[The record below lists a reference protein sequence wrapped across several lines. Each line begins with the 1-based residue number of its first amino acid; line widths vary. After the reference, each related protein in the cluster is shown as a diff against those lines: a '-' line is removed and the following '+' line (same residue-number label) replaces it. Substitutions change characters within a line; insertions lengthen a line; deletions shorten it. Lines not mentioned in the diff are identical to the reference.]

1 MKNKKLS
8 FFLFK
13 YWYLIS
19 LSLLLAILI
28 VFLQL
33 AIPFWIG
40 ESIDLIVGKND
51 VEFEMIS
58 LNLIR
63 ISISI
68 VLCALAQ
75 FVMTNINNS
84 LTFNIS
90 RDIRNE
96 AMIKIE
102 HLPLK
107 YIDTH
112 PFGAILSNVIGD
124 VEQLSDGLLLGFS
137 QLFSGVITILGTI
150 GFMFVISWKIAI
162 VVIVL
167 SPLSLFV
174 AKFIATKTHSMF
186 LLQSKTRGE
195 QTSFI
200 EEMVNNQKVVQ
211 AFSHEDENEITFD
224 EINERLYACSLKAN
238 FYSSTTN
245 PSTRFINA
253 IIYAIVCLIG
263 AFNVI
268 GGTISVGNMSTLLNY
283 ANQYTKPF
291 NDISSVI
298 TELQNA
304 LACSSRIFELINQEE
319 ESDDSNG
326 KVIDN
331 PQGEFDIQ
339 NVYFS
344 YNEEKPLIQD
354 FSLKIKKGTVVA
366 LVGPTGCGKTTLIN
380 LLMRFYD
387 VNDGS
392 ISLDGYN
399 IQSLKRES
407 LRSSIG
413 MVLQETWLK
422 KGTIRE
428 NIILGKE
435 DATDE
440 EIIRACKEA
449 HSYHFI
455 MQMKDGL
462 NTMINEDG
470 GNLSQGQKQLL
481 CITRIMLCKPEIL
494 ILDEATSSIDTRTEI
509 RIQKAF
515 NKLME
520 NRTSFIVAHRLS
532 TIQNADVILVMKD
545 GNIIEKGNHNELLAL
560 NGFYK
565 QLYFSQFEKN

>member
-68 VLCALAQ
+68 VLCAIAQ
-75 FVMTNINNS
+75 FVMTNINNL

-440 EIIRACKEA
+440 EIIKACKEA

-520 NRTSFIVAHRLS
+520 KRTSFIVAHRLS

>member
-51 VEFEMIS
+51 VEFERIS
-58 LNLIR
+58 LNLFR

-68 VLCALAQ
+68 VLCAIAQ
-75 FVMTNINNS
+75 FAMTNINNS

-440 EIIRACKEA
+440 EIIKACKEA

>member
-51 VEFEMIS
+51 VEFERIS
-58 LNLIR
+58 LNLFR

-440 EIIRACKEA
+440 EIIKACKEA

-560 NGFYK
+560 YGFYK

>member
-68 VLCALAQ
+68 VLCAIAQ
-75 FVMTNINNS
+75 FVMTNINNL

-319 ESDDSNG
+319 ESDESNG

-440 EIIRACKEA
+440 EIIKACKEA

>member
-1 MKNKKLS
+1 MKKRKLS
-8 FFLFK
+8 SFLLK
-13 YWYLIS
+13 YWYLILFS
-19 LSLLLAILI
+19 LILTSGI

-33 AIPFWIG
+33 VIPFWIG
-40 ESIDLIVGKND
+40 ESIDLIIDKNNVAFD
-51 VEFEMIS
+51 TIS
-58 LNLIR
+58 KNLIK

-68 VLCALAQ
+68 LACSLAQ
-75 FVMTNINNS
+75 FIMTNVNNS

-96 AMIKIE
+96 AINKIE

-112 PFGAILSNVIGD
+112 PFGTILSNVITD

-150 GFMFVISWKIAI
+150 GFMFIISWKIAL

-195 QTSFI
+195 QTAFI

-211 AFSHEDENEITFD
+211 AFSHEDENEASFD
-224 EINERLYACSLKAN
+224 EINERLYSRSLKAN
-238 FYSSTTN
+238 FYSSITN

-253 IIYAIVCLIG
+253 IIYAIVCLVG
-263 AFNVI
+263 ALNVI
-268 GGTISVGNMSTLLNY
+268 SGSISVGNMSTLLNY

-319 ESDDSNG
+319 EKDDSNNEVL
-326 KVIDN
+326 KD
-331 PQGEFDIQ
+331 PQGEIDIQ
-339 NVYFS
+339 HVYFS
-344 YNEEKPLIQD
+344 YQKDKPLIQD

-392 ISLDGYN
+392 ISIDGHN
-399 IQSLKRES
+399 IQSITRKS
-407 LRSSIG
+407 LRNSIG

-440 EIIRACKEA
+440 EIIKACKEA

-462 NTMINEDG
+462 NTMISEDG

-515 NKLME
+515 NRLME
-520 NRTSFIVAHRLS
+520 NRTSFIVAHRIS
-532 TIQNADVILVMKD
+532 TIKNDDVILVMKD
-545 GNIIEKGNHNELLAL
+545 GNIIEKGSHKELLAL

-565 QLYFSQFEKN
+565 ELYFSQFEKI

>member
-1 MKNKKLS
+1 MKKRKLS
-8 FFLFK
+8 SFLLK
-13 YWYLIS
+13 YWYLILFS
-19 LSLLLAILI
+19 LILASGI

-33 AIPFWIG
+33 VIPFWIG
-40 ESIDLIVGKND
+40 ESIDLIIDKNNVAFD
-51 VEFEMIS
+51 TIS
-58 LNLIR
+58 KNLIK

-68 VLCALAQ
+68 LACSLAQ
-75 FVMTNINNS
+75 FIMTNVNNS

-96 AMIKIE
+96 AINKIE

-112 PFGAILSNVIGD
+112 PFGTILSNVITD

-150 GFMFVISWKIAI
+150 GFMFIISWKIAL

-195 QTSFI
+195 QTAFI
-200 EEMVNNQKVVQ
+200 EEMVNNQKAVQ
-211 AFSHEDENEITFD
+211 AFSHEDENEASFD
-224 EINERLYACSLKAN
+224 EINERLYSCSLKAN
-238 FYSSTTN
+238 FYSSITN

-253 IIYAIVCLIG
+253 IIYAIVCLVG
-263 AFNVI
+263 ALNVI
-268 GGTISVGNMSTLLNY
+268 SGSISVGNMSTLLNY

-319 ESDDSNG
+319 EKDDSNNEVL
-326 KVIDN
+326 KD
-331 PQGEFDIQ
+331 PQGEIDIQ
-339 NVYFS
+339 HVYFS
-344 YNEEKPLIQD
+344 YQKDKPLIQD
-354 FSLKIKKGTVVA
+354 FSLKINKGTVVA

-392 ISLDGYN
+392 ISIDGNN
-399 IQSLKRES
+399 IQSITRKS
-407 LRSSIG
+407 LRNSIG

-440 EIIRACKEA
+440 EIIKACKEA

-462 NTMINEDG
+462 NTMISEDG

-515 NKLME
+515 NRLME

-545 GNIIEKGNHNELLAL
+545 GNIIEKGSHKELLAL

-565 QLYFSQFEKN
+565 ELYFSQFEKN

>member
-51 VEFEMIS
+51 VEFERIS

-319 ESDDSNG
+319 ESDDSKG

-428 NIILGKE
+428 NIILGKG

-440 EIIRACKEA
+440 EIIKACKEA

>member
-51 VEFEMIS
+51 VEFERIS

>member
-51 VEFEMIS
+51 VEFERIS

-68 VLCALAQ
+68 LLCALAQ

-440 EIIRACKEA
+440 EIIKACKEA

>member
-51 VEFEMIS
+51 VEFERIS

-319 ESDDSNG
+319 ESDDSKG

-440 EIIRACKEA
+440 EIIKACKEA

>member
-63 ISISI
+63 ISIAI
-68 VLCALAQ
+68 VLCAIAQ
-75 FVMTNINNS
+75 FAMTNINNS

>member
-51 VEFEMIS
+51 VEFERIF

-68 VLCALAQ
+68 LLCALAQ

>member
-1 MKNKKLS
+1 MKKRKLS
-8 FFLFK
+8 SFLLK
-13 YWYLIS
+13 YWYLILFS
-19 LSLLLAILI
+19 LILASGI

-33 AIPFWIG
+33 VIPFWIG
-40 ESIDLIVGKND
+40 ESIDLIIDKNNVAFD
-51 VEFEMIS
+51 TIS
-58 LNLIR
+58 KNLIK

-68 VLCALAQ
+68 LACSLAQ
-75 FVMTNINNS
+75 FIMTNVNNS

-96 AMIKIE
+96 AINKIE

-112 PFGAILSNVIGD
+112 PFGTILSNVITD

-150 GFMFVISWKIAI
+150 GFMFIISWKIAL

-195 QTSFI
+195 QTAFI

-211 AFSHEDENEITFD
+211 AFSHEDENEASFD
-224 EINERLYACSLKAN
+224 EINERLYSCSLKAN
-238 FYSSTTN
+238 FYSSITN

-253 IIYAIVCLIG
+253 IIYAIVCLVG
-263 AFNVI
+263 ALNVI
-268 GGTISVGNMSTLLNY
+268 SGSISVGNMSTLLNY

-319 ESDDSNG
+319 EKDDSNNEVL
-326 KVIDN
+326 KD
-331 PQGEFDIQ
+331 PQGEIDIQ
-339 NVYFS
+339 HVYFS
-344 YNEEKPLIQD
+344 YQKDKPLIQD
-354 FSLKIKKGTVVA
+354 FSLKINKGTVVA

-387 VNDGS
+387 VSDGS
-392 ISLDGYN
+392 ISIDGHN
-399 IQSLKRES
+399 IQTITRKS
-407 LRSSIG
+407 LRNSIG

-440 EIIRACKEA
+440 EIIKACKEA

-462 NTMINEDG
+462 NTMISEDG

-515 NKLME
+515 NRLME

-545 GNIIEKGNHNELLAL
+545 GNIIEKGSHKELLAL

-565 QLYFSQFEKN
+565 ELYFSQFEKN

>member
-51 VEFEMIS
+51 VEFERIS

-75 FVMTNINNS
+75 LAMTNINNS

>member
-51 VEFEMIS
+51 VEFERIS

-68 VLCALAQ
+68 VLCAIAQ

-440 EIIRACKEA
+440 EIIKACKEA